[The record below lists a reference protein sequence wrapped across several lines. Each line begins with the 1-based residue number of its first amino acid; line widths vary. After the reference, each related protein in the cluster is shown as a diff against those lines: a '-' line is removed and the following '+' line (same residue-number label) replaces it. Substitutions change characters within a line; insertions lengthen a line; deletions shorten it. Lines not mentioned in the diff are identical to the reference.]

1 MPVKKTVNK
10 KSVDTINKEAEDT
23 LGEATTAS
31 PKYVRKGK
39 KIQITLTIAQ
49 PLLEEVDSL
58 AQDLGLSRAAVINL
72 AIHQGMIHG
81 INVSG
86 TRNN

>member
-1 MPVKKTVNK
+1 MNVKKTVNK
-10 KSVDTINKEAEDT
+10 KSVDTIKKEAEDT
-23 LGEATTAS
+23 PGEATTAS

-58 AQDLGLSRAAVINL
+58 AQKLGLSRAAVINL
-72 AIHQGMIHG
+72 SINQGMLHG

-86 TRNN
+86 TRDN